1 MSRATNYIPGGDQ
14 AVYQALYRKW
24 RPKVFDDVIGQEHI
38 TETLKTQVKTG
49 HLSHAYIFI
58 GTRGTGKTTCAR
70 ILAKAV
76 NCESPVNGNPC
87 NQCKTCRGIDDGSI
101 LDIVELDAASNT
113 GVDNVRDLK
122 EEAVF
127 SPAAAKKRVYI
138 IDEVHMLSL
147 AAFNALLKIIEEPPS
162 HLMFILA
169 TTELQKVP
177 ATILSRC
184 QRHSFRRI
192 PTQRLAAYLGEI
204 ARREK
209 LQLDESAAMQ
219 IGRLAEGG
227 VRDALS
233 ILDQC
238 SGKEHITTET
248 VFETMGLAGNRN
260 LVLLLQQVL
269 QHDSAQAL
277 QLFQKI
283 WLDGKE
289 PASFLG
295 ELNGLIRDIM
305 IVKAAPAGAGE
316 LISGNY
322 ERDILDSFAAKMT
335 KEEVLYCADT
345 LQDAITRIRQVR
357 NPRTVAE
364 LCIVSLC
371 DSRTA
376 ESILSLRARVSRLE
390 EILKS
395 GVIPVHAPAA
405 EQAVTATDT
414 TTQRLTPLDR
424 ALAQTEVLGTEPFAS
439 PQERYS
445 IPIPEITQQEPAE
458 VPHNPE
464 PDIDRQKSVET
475 EIPAYEHIP
484 QEPVYDASA
493 SETEERKAVSADR
506 QVQIEQILEQAK
518 AKLPIEIRFSVGDP
532 EKIRIELEN
541 QDLILEALPGFLL
554 ERLKKPENRAAF
566 SAAAETVLG
575 HPVAVRLAE
584 LKKENRAVRD
594 VNELRKFKE
603 ITFIS

>member
-1 MSRATNYIPGGDQ
+1 MSRATFCLGGDR
-14 AVYQALYRKW
+14 VYQALYRKW
-24 RPKVFDDVIGQEHI
+24 RPKTFDEVIGQEHI
-38 TETLKTQVKTG
+38 TETLKTQVQTG

-76 NCESPVNGNPC
+76 NCENPVNGNPC
-87 NQCKTCRGIDDGSI
+87 NRCRYCRGIDDGSI

-147 AAFNALLKIIEEPPS
+147 AAFNALLKIIEEPPP

-192 PTQRLAAYLGEI
+192 PTERLAKYLLEI
-204 ARREK
+204 AEK
-209 LQLDESAAMQ
+209 ENIRLDEAAARQ

-238 SGKEHITTET
+238 SGKGTVTTEA

-260 LVLLLQQVL
+260 LILMLQQVL
-269 QHDSAQAL
+269 RHDSEKAL

-289 PASFLG
+289 PSAFLG
-295 ELNGLIRDIM
+295 ELNGLIRDIL
-305 IVKAAPAGAGE
+305 IVKAAPAGAEE

-322 ERDILDSFAAKMT
+322 ERDVLDSFAGKMT

-345 LQDAITRIRQVR
+345 IQDSAVRIRQVR
-357 NPRTVAE
+357 SPRTVAE

-371 DSRTA
+371 DNRTA
-376 ESILSLRARVSRLE
+376 ESVVSLRARISRLE
-390 EILKS
+390 EALRS
-395 GVIPVHAPAA
+395 GAALPAEMPVSDAGWPDDGTETVRAAESAPQKRKADRPLMAEEGIHDLEPAKEERRPEEPAAYAAPAP
-405 EQAVTATDT
+405 AVKPADNESAA
-414 TTQRLTPLDR
+414 PK
-424 ALAQTEVLGTEPFAS
+424 QTEAENSRAADETP
-439 PQERYS
+439 
-445 IPIPEITQQEPAE
+445 PEDTSKLIQT
-458 VPHNPE
+458 
-464 PDIDRQKSVET
+464 IIS
-475 EIPAYEHIP
+475 
-484 QEPVYDASA
+484 
-493 SETEERKAVSADR
+493 
-506 QVQIEQILEQAK
+506 QAK
-518 AKLPIEIRFSVGDP
+518 EKLPMDIRFSVDDP
-532 EKIRIELEN
+532 DKMRFRLKN
-541 QDLILEALPGFLL
+541 RDLILEAVPGFVF
-554 ERLKKPENRAAF
+554 ERLKKPENRKLF
-566 SAAAETVLG
+566 STVAEAVLG
-575 HPVAVRLAE
+575 YPVGVTITE
-584 LKKENRAVRD
+584 MNQNQKAVRD
-594 VNELRKFKE
+594 INELRQFKE
-603 ITFIS
+603 VKFIS

>member
-405 EQAVTATDT
+405 EQAVIATDT

-424 ALAQTEVLGTEPFAS
+424 AQAQTEVLGTEPFAS

-594 VNELRKFKE
+594 INELRKFKE

>member
-209 LQLDESAAMQ
+209 LQLDESAALQ

-238 SGKEHITTET
+238 SGKEHITTEA

-260 LVLLLQQVL
+260 LILLLQQVL

-345 LQDAITRIRQVR
+345 LQDAIARIRQVR

-395 GVIPVHAPAA
+395 GVIPVQAPAA
-405 EQAVTATDT
+405 EQTVTATD
-414 TTQRLTPLDR
+414 TTQRLTPLDL
-424 ALAQTEVLGTEPFAS
+424 AQAQTEVPGTEPFAS
-439 PQERYS
+439 PQERSS
-445 IPIPEITQQEPAE
+445 IPIPEITLQEPSE
-458 VPHNPE
+458 VTHNPE
-464 PDIDRQKSVET
+464 PVIDRQKSVET

-484 QEPVYDASA
+484 QEPAYDASVP
-493 SETEERKAVSADR
+493 ETEERKAVSADR

-594 VNELRKFKE
+594 INELRKFKE